1 MEMGDE
7 RGHAFSIEMT
17 SRVHVRKIVLS
28 NGRGDGVLLEGYLG
42 EIEEVSFVE
51 GVILELRGAN
61 GTLRVDV
68 EEGLIQGALEK
79 KRKPV

>member
-1 MEMGDE
+1 MADE
-7 RGHAFSIEMT
+7 RSHAFSIEMA
-17 SRVHVRKIVLS
+17 SRAHMRKIMIS
-28 NGRGDGVLLEGYLG
+28 NDRGDGVLLEGYLG